1 MSDFA
6 KQAQEAAEQYLAAI
20 QKIQDASLDAISRV
34 ASSIPDAAKDAA
46 KNVPSLP
53 TPEGL
58 PTVEEVSA
66 AYFDFTEKLVANQ
79 KVYTE
84 RLLHAL
90 KPED

>member
-6 KQAQEAAEQYLAAI
+6 KQAQDAAEQYLATI
-20 QKIQDASLDAISRV
+20 QRIQDASLDAIARV
-34 ASSIPDAAKDAA
+34 TSSIPDAAKDAA
-46 KNVPSLP
+46 KNVPTLP

-79 KVYTE
+79 KAYTE
-84 RLLHAL
+84 KFLSVV
-90 KPED
+90 KTEV

>member
-1 MSDFA
+1 MSDFS

-20 QKIQDASLDAISRV
+20 QKIQDASLDAISRMS
-34 ASSIPDAAKDAA
+34 SSIPDAAKDAA

-58 PTVEEVSA
+58 PTVEEVST

-79 KVYTE
+79 KSYTE
-84 RLLHAL
+84 KFLTAV
-90 KPED
+90 KPSV

>member
-6 KQAQEAAEQYLAAI
+6 KQATEAAEQYLAAI
-20 QKIQDASLDAISRV
+20 QKIQDASLDAIARV
-34 ASSIPDAAKDAA
+34 TSSIPDVAKDAA

-58 PTVEEVSA
+58 PTVEEVST

-79 KVYTE
+79 KAYTE
-84 RLLHAL
+84 KFLSAV
-90 KPED
+90 KPEA

>member
-1 MSDFA
+1 MTSA
-6 KQAQEAAEQYLAAI
+6 
-20 QKIQDASLDAISRV
+20 
-34 ASSIPDAAKDAA
+34 IPDAAKDAA

-79 KVYTE
+79 KAYTE
-84 RLLHAL
+84 KILSTVKSDA
-90 KPED
+90 

>member
-1 MSDFA
+1 MSDFS

-34 ASSIPDAAKDAA
+34 TSSIPDAAKDAA

-58 PTVEEVSA
+58 PTVEEVST

-79 KVYTE
+79 KSYTE
-84 RLLHAL
+84 KFLTAV
-90 KPED
+90 KPSV

>member
-6 KQAQEAAEQYLAAI
+6 KQASEAAEQYLAAI
-20 QKIQDASLDAISRV
+20 QKIQDASLDAVARV
-34 ASSIPDAAKDAA
+34 TSAIPDAAKDAA

-66 AYFDFTEKLVANQ
+66 AYFDFTENLVANQ
-79 KVYTE
+79 KAYTE
-84 RLLHAL
+84 KILSTVKTEA
-90 KPED
+90 

>member
-6 KQAQEAAEQYLAAI
+6 KQAQDAAEQYLATI
-20 QKIQDASLDAISRV
+20 QKIQDASLDAIARV
-34 ASSIPDAAKDAA
+34 TSSIPDAAKDAA
-46 KNVPSLP
+46 KHVPTLP

-79 KVYTE
+79 KAYTE
-84 RLLHAL
+84 KFLSVV
-90 KPED
+90 KTEV

>member
-34 ASSIPDAAKDAA
+34 TSAIPDAAKDAA

-58 PTVEEVSA
+58 PTVEEVSSI
-66 AYFDFTEKLVANQ
+66 YFDFTEKLVANQ
-79 KVYTE
+79 KAYTE
-84 RLLHAL
+84 KFLTAV
-90 KPED
+90 KPQV

>member
-1 MSDFA
+1 MSDFT

-34 ASSIPDAAKDAA
+34 TSSIPEAAKDAA
-46 KNVPSLP
+46 KNVPTLP

-58 PTVEEVSA
+58 PTVEEVSS

-79 KVYTE
+79 KDYTH
-84 RLLHAL
+84 RFLTAV
-90 KPED
+90 KPEV

>member
-6 KQAQEAAEQYLAAI
+6 SQAQEAAEQYLAAI

-34 ASSIPDAAKDAA
+34 TSSIPEAAKDAA

-58 PTVEEVSA
+58 PTVEDVFSA
-66 AYFDFTEKLVANQ
+66 YSASTEKLVANP
-79 KVYTE
+79 KAYTE
-84 RLLHAL
+84 KFLTAV
-90 KPED
+90 KPSV